1 MQGLD
6 QLLDPDR
13 ACCTGFNMLIS
24 NRETEEEVTFIR
36 KQQLIQNEFTN
47 LLFKQTVDQFIDGTS
62 KLSICGTLYRSYS
75 EIDLLELQAT
85 QASLEAV

>member
-36 KQQLIQNEFTN
+36 KQ
-47 LLFKQTVDQFIDGTS
+47 
-62 KLSICGTLYRSYS
+62 
-75 EIDLLELQAT
+75 
-85 QASLEAV
+85 